1 MAKAAPACPTH
12 ALKIAPMQSGRVLAR
27 SKSRFKMP
35 SDAYHRLTLQTPRQG
50 ALLVRYSMLARSV
63 APAKSERETQGIP
76 KEHTCQEAR
85 NDEGMFDNPDFE
97 DER

>member
-1 MAKAAPACPTH
+1 
-12 ALKIAPMQSGRVLAR
+12 
-27 SKSRFKMP
+27 
-35 SDAYHRLTLQTPRQG
+35 
-50 ALLVRYSMLARSV
+50 MLARSV

>member
-1 MAKAAPACPTH
+1 MVGMGSTETPDIKTMVSTVVGVGSRQA
-12 ALKIAPMQSGRVLAR
+12 GRRL
-27 SKSRFKMP
+27 P
-35 SDAYHRLTLQTPRQG
+35 SPYHRLTLQTPRQG
-50 ALLVRYSMLARSV
+50 AIVRYSMLARSA
-63 APAKSERETQGIP
+63 APAKSERETQRIP